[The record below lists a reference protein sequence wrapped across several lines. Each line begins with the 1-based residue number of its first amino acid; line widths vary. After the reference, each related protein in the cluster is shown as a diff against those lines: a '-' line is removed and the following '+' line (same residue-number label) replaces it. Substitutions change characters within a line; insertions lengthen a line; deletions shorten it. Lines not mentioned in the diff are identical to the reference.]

1 MHNPFNAIRC
11 STYLVQVCERLGLS
25 YRTSIQ
31 LNTIIDS
38 SIPDIPKFERE
49 SVVVGNK
56 VFEMY
61 SRNVIDCIKYLFGD
75 PEFASH
81 LLLVP
86 EHHFTDASKTNKVVH
101 ELNTSR
107 WWWNTQV
114 RACKNES
121 AKR

>member
-1 MHNPFNAIRC
+1 MPMRC
-11 STYLVQVCERLGLS
+11 TYLVQVCERLGLS

-31 LNTIIDS
+31 LNNIIDS

-49 SVVVGNK
+49 SVGVGNE

-86 EHHFTDASKTNKVVH
+86 ERHFTNASKTNKVIH
-101 ELNTSR
+101 EMNTSR

-114 RACKNES
+114 RTCQKNES
-121 AKR
+121 VKR